1 MMDINVHLLQWSINC
16 VNENISNKELTEEF
30 RKPIIRKLEKR
41 KVHSPFTD
49 KIQGADLTDMQLIS
63 KFHKGFRFFL
73 CIINIYS
80 KCAWLI
86 PLKNKKGFTITNA
99 FQKF

>member
-49 KIQGADLTDMQLIS
+49 KI
-63 KFHKGFRFFL
+63 
-73 CIINIYS
+73 
-80 KCAWLI
+80 
-86 PLKNKKGFTITNA
+86 
-99 FQKF
+99 